1 MIALLLKIVVKL
13 IPHNFIAQPNTLHSK
28 NEFTDT
34 NKNE

>member
-13 IPHNFIAQPNTLHSK
+13 FPLNFIVQPNSLHSK
-28 NEFTDT
+28 NESTDT